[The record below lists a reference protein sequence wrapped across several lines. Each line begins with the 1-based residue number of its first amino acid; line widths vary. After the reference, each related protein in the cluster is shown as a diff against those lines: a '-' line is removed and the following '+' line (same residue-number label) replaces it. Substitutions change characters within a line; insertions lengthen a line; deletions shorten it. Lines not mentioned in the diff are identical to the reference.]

1 MINADNSIVNLRE
14 RLLEADKR
22 KSQSV
27 QTEKSSSV
35 SSTPVS
41 QGQQSSIA
49 DIIEIRNENK
59 LAAVGP
65 VRTEEDA
72 RDIVTMLK
80 SKFTTE
86 SKESINAHRKA
97 SAETVMGFYPFE

>member
-22 KSQSV
+22 KAQSV
-27 QTEKSSSV
+27 QDGKSSSV
-35 SSTPVS
+35 SSVSAS

-65 VRTEEDA
+65 VRTEEEA
-72 RDIVTMLK
+72 RSIMTMLK
-80 SKFTTE
+80 SKFTAE
-86 SKESINAHRKA
+86 GEESINAHRKA
-97 SAETVMGFYPFE
+97 NAETVMGFYPFE